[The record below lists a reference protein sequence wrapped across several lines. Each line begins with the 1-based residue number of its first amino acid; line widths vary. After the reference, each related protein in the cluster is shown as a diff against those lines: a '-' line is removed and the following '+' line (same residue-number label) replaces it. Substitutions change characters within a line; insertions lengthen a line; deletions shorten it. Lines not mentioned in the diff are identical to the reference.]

1 MGADASV
8 LFDRNQ
14 QESKR
19 DSGQDFVHMG
29 RFWSLHNQ
37 STPHQNALASTDAN
51 ATETGHRQSR
61 PSWTL
66 LRRGHHLG
74 PPRPLYPWAGPCE
87 NRHVSSEMN
96 PGPYSDQH
104 PDEYSPQ
111 NSAYSASSG
120 SSPSSASSG
129 DGASSANE
137 DVASLS
143 YERAREELVAV
154 VQRLEAGSVPLEDSL
169 ALWERG
175 EALAQ
180 RCQTW
185 RDDAR
190 ARLAA
195 VAQDESAD

>member
-1 MGADASV
+1 
-8 LFDRNQ
+8 
-14 QESKR
+14 
-19 DSGQDFVHMG
+19 
-29 RFWSLHNQ
+29 
-37 STPHQNALASTDAN
+37 
-51 ATETGHRQSR
+51 
-61 PSWTL
+61 
-66 LRRGHHLG
+66 
-74 PPRPLYPWAGPCE
+74 
-87 NRHVSSEMN
+87 MN
-96 PGPYSDQH
+96 PGPYSDQY

-111 NSAYSASSG
+111 NSPYSASSAPSG
-120 SSPSSASSG
+120 SSASSVPSAN
-129 DGASSANE
+129 GASGANE

-185 RDDAR
+185 LDDAR

>member
-1 MGADASV
+1 
-8 LFDRNQ
+8 
-14 QESKR
+14 
-19 DSGQDFVHMG
+19 
-29 RFWSLHNQ
+29 
-37 STPHQNALASTDAN
+37 
-51 ATETGHRQSR
+51 
-61 PSWTL
+61 
-66 LRRGHHLG
+66 
-74 PPRPLYPWAGPCE
+74 
-87 NRHVSSEMN
+87 MN

-111 NSAYSASSG
+111 SSPYSASSG
-120 SSPSSASSG
+120 ASGSSASSAPAAG
-129 DGASSANE
+129 GASGANE
-137 DVASLS
+137 DVATLS

-185 RDDAR
+185 LDEAR

-195 VAQDESAD
+195 VAQEDPED

>member
-1 MGADASV
+1 
-8 LFDRNQ
+8 
-14 QESKR
+14 
-19 DSGQDFVHMG
+19 
-29 RFWSLHNQ
+29 
-37 STPHQNALASTDAN
+37 
-51 ATETGHRQSR
+51 
-61 PSWTL
+61 
-66 LRRGHHLG
+66 
-74 PPRPLYPWAGPCE
+74 
-87 NRHVSSEMN
+87 MN

-143 YERAREELVAV
+143 YERAREELVVV

-185 RDDAR
+185 LDDAR